1 MNSLVF
7 LLVKSAKNTVLELRR
22 KPAKLLLWVLV
33 LAGMGMLLLGSLF
46 APPAKLAPWISF
58 GSKAFCFYSSYFLS

>member
-7 LLVKSAKNTVLELRR
+7 LLLRSAKNTLLELGR

-33 LAGMGMLLLGSLF
+33 IAGLAV
-46 APPAKLAPWISF
+46 
-58 GSKAFCFYSSYFLS
+58 FYSFAVYHPPKHRSFP